1 MVSLIVM
8 KRRTTPLR
16 LDSTPAHSCTIEL
29 RLSILR
35 KAPFFKTISEAEIS
49 RVNKFFHHTSYSA
62 DQTIYFTGDNGISLF
77 VVASGNIKLVKHS
90 ATGQDV
96 LIDILNPGDFLGT
109 LPILGDDQYKETAI
123 AHTNACVLS
132 INNEDFRSILNS
144 IPTVAIN
151 LVEILSERLKSS
163 NEMIQQLS
171 VKSVE
176 KRIAFILLKL
186 KSKLGV
192 EFERGSLI
200 QLPLSRNDL
209 AEMTGSTPET
219 ASRVISNL
227 SKEGILK
234 TGRKWIAI
242 INPQKL
248 SRIAES

>member
-1 MVSLIVM
+1 M

-16 LDSTPAHSCTIEL
+16 LNRIPAHACTIEL
-29 RLSILR
+29 RLSMLH
-35 KAPFFKTISEAEIS
+35 KAPFFKEISETELNRI
-49 RVNKFFHHTSYSA
+49 NKLFHHKSYSA
-62 DQTIYFTGDNGISLF
+62 DQTIYFTSDSGISLF

-96 LIDILNPGDFLGT
+96 LIDILNPGDFFGT
-109 LPILGDDQYKETAI
+109 LPILGDNQYWETAI

-132 INNEDFRSILNS
+132 INNEDFRSILNM

-151 LVEILSERLKSS
+151 LVEILSERLKYS

-176 KRIAFILLKL
+176 KRIAYILLKL
-186 KSKLGV
+186 NSKLGV
-192 EFERGSLI
+192 EFEKGTLI

-219 ASRVISNL
+219 VSRVISNL
-227 SKEGILK
+227 SKGGILK

-242 INPQKL
+242 TDPQEL
-248 SRIAES
+248 SQIAEM